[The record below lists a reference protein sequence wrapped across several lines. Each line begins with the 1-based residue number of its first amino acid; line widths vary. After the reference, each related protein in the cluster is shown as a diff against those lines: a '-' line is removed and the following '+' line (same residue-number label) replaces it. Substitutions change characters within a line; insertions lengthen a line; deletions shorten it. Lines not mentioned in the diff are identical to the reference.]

1 MSTARVRIF
10 FLGIALLAL
19 ACSKGLG
26 GTTGTGGNPGTG
38 GSPCS
43 GTQTACGTDCIDTS
57 SDPTNCGGC
66 GIPCSTG
73 QVCQNGAC
81 QCQAGLMLCNGSCV
95 ASDATHCGSCATTCQ
110 TGQVCS
116 NGACISSCDGTGLT
130 LCGSS
135 CVDPSTSN
143 TSCGGCGTTCG
154 STQHCAGAVCVPNV
168 TTGTGGTP
176 GTGGATATG
185 GTPGTGGKAGAGGT
199 TGAGGSGGN
208 GGTTGAGGSATGGA
222 PGTGGTAPALSSVV
236 TSASGSYWKS
246 GTLTTV
252 TSGTATVTVTDTS
265 VAQTWE
271 GFGGAFNELG
281 WSYLS
286 MLSPTDRD
294 SAIRLLFGS
303 DGAHFNFGRVPIGAN
318 DFAVSRYTDDEVS
331 SGTDYSMASF
341 SIDRDKMYII
351 PFIKAAQ
358 AVNGSLRFWGS
369 PWTPP
374 TWMKTSSGSYN
385 GTACTF
391 SGTAF
396 DSGCMMDNAQVL
408 TAYAQ
413 YFVKWVQGY
422 AAQGITIEAI
432 APQNEPNYFTNYP
445 SCGWTPALFTKF
457 VGQYLGPAVASA
469 SLTTKI
475 MLGTMSNG
483 DSGKDPSIVS
493 AVLADA
499 TAKGFTKVFGYQ
511 WNMLPDVGSAKSSNL
526 PIWQTE
532 HKCGNYPW
540 NPAGFPA
547 FNASTAPNDYAYGV
561 ESWGNIHDWI
571 AAGVTAY
578 NAWNTVL
585 DTAGKSIDS
594 VRPWPQNALLTVN
607 TSTKALTITPAYY
620 VFRHC
625 SQYVSAGA
633 KVVATSGS
641 GSSLGFKNP
650 DGSIVTVMYNSGS
663 ASTYNLAVGGKKL
676 QFAMPA
682 NGFAT
687 VVYVP

>member
-1 MSTARVRIF
+1 M
-10 FLGIALLAL
+10 
-19 ACSKGLG
+19 
-26 GTTGTGGNPGTG
+26 
-38 GSPCS
+38 
-43 GTQTACGTDCIDTS
+43 
-57 SDPTNCGGC
+57 
-66 GIPCSTG
+66 
-73 QVCQNGAC
+73 CQGGAC
-81 QCQAGLMLCNGSCV
+81 HCQSGLMLCNGSCV
-95 ASDATHCGSCATTCQ
+95 ASDATHCGSCSQTCPPAQ
-110 TGQVCS
+110 YCS
-116 NGACISSCDGTGLT
+116 NDICTTDCSPGQT
-130 LCGSS
+130 LCGTSCADTTSS
-135 CVDPSTSN
+135 GGN
-143 TSCGGCGTTCG
+143 CGGCGIACA
-154 STQHCAGAVCVPNV
+154 STEHCANSACVASV
-168 TTGTGGTP
+168 TTGTGGSPGSGGTIATGGST
-176 GTGGATATG
+176 GTGGRGNG
-185 GTPGTGGKAGAGGT
+185 GQGGGSGT
-199 TGAGGSGGN
+199 TGSAGS
-208 GGTTGAGGSATGGA
+208 TASGGA
-222 PGTGGTAPALSSVV
+222 PGTGGAPPAQSSVV

-252 TSGTATVTVTDTS
+252 TSGTATVTVNDSST
-265 VAQTWE
+265 AQTWE

-286 MLSPTDRD
+286 MLSQSDRD
-294 SAIRLLFGS
+294 NALQLLYGAS
-303 DGAHFNFGRVPIGAN
+303 GAHFNIGRVPIGAN
-318 DFAVSRYTDDEVS
+318 DYSLSRYTDDEVP
-331 SGTDYSMASF
+331 SGSTDYNMTSF
-341 SIDRDKMYII
+341 SLAQDLKYLI
-351 PFIKAAQ
+351 PYIKAAQ
-358 AVNGSLRFWGS
+358 AVNGSIRFWGS

-413 YFVKWVQGY
+413 YFVKWVKGY
-422 AAQGITIEAI
+422 ADNNITIEAI
-432 APQNEPNYFTNYP
+432 GPQNEPNYFDNYP

-457 VGQYLGPAVASA
+457 VGQYLGPAFSAA

-475 MLGTMSNG
+475 MLGTMSNA

-493 AVLADA
+493 AVLADS
-499 TAKGFTKVFGYQ
+499 TAKGFIKLFGYQ
-511 WNMLPDVGSAKSSNL
+511 WNMQPNVASAKSNNL

-540 NPAGFPA
+540 NPSGFPA

-585 DTAGKSIDS
+585 DTAGKNIDS
-594 VRPWPQNALLTVN
+594 VRPWPQNALMTVD
-607 TSTKALTITPAYY
+607 TSTHALTITPAYY

-625 SQYVSAGA
+625 SEYVAPGA

-641 GSSLGFKNP
+641 GSSLAFKNP
-650 DGSIVTVMYNSGS
+650 DGSIVTVMYNAGS
-663 ASTYNLAVGGKKL
+663 AVTYALAVGGKKL
-676 QFAMPA
+676 QFAMPG

-687 VVYVP
+687 VVSVP

>member
-1 MSTARVRIF
+1 
-10 FLGIALLAL
+10 
-19 ACSKGLG
+19 
-26 GTTGTGGNPGTG
+26 
-38 GSPCS
+38 
-43 GTQTACGTDCIDTS
+43 
-57 SDPTNCGGC
+57 
-66 GIPCSTG
+66 
-73 QVCQNGAC
+73 
-81 QCQAGLMLCNGSCV
+81 
-95 ASDATHCGSCATTCQ
+95 
-110 TGQVCS
+110 
-116 NGACISSCDGTGLT
+116 
-130 LCGSS
+130 
-135 CVDPSTSN
+135 
-143 TSCGGCGTTCG
+143 
-154 STQHCAGAVCVPNV
+154 V
-168 TTGTGGTP
+168 TTGTGGSPGSGGTIATGGST
-176 GTGGATATG
+176 GTGGRGNG
-185 GTPGTGGKAGAGGT
+185 GQGGGSGT
-199 TGAGGSGGN
+199 TGSAGS
-208 GGTTGAGGSATGGA
+208 TASGGA
-222 PGTGGTAPALSSVV
+222 PGTGGAPPAQSSVV

-252 TSGTATVTVTDTS
+252 TSGTATVTVNDSST
-265 VAQTWE
+265 AQTWE

-286 MLSPTDRD
+286 MLSQSDRD
-294 SAIRLLFGS
+294 NALQLLYGAS
-303 DGAHFNFGRVPIGAN
+303 GAHFNIGRVPIGAN
-318 DFAVSRYTDDEVS
+318 DYSLSRYTDDEVP
-331 SGTDYSMASF
+331 SGSTDYNMTSF
-341 SIDRDKMYII
+341 SLAQDLKYLI
-351 PFIKAAQ
+351 PYIKAAQ
-358 AVNGSLRFWGS
+358 AVNGSIRFWGS

-413 YFVKWVQGY
+413 YFVKWVKGY
-422 AAQGITIEAI
+422 ADNNITIEAI
-432 APQNEPNYFTNYP
+432 GPQNEPNYFDNYP

-457 VGQYLGPAVASA
+457 VGQYLGPAFSAA

-475 MLGTMSNG
+475 MLGTMSNA

-493 AVLADA
+493 AVLADS
-499 TAKGFTKVFGYQ
+499 TAKGFIKLFGYQ
-511 WNMLPDVGSAKSSNL
+511 WNMQPNVASAKSNNL

-540 NPAGFPA
+540 NPSGFPA

-585 DTAGKSIDS
+585 DTAGKNIDS
-594 VRPWPQNALLTVN
+594 VRPWPQNALMTVD
-607 TSTKALTITPAYY
+607 TSTHALTITPAYY

-625 SQYVSAGA
+625 SEYVAPGA

-641 GSSLGFKNP
+641 GSSLAFKNP
-650 DGSIVTVMYNSGS
+650 DGSIVTIMYNAGS
-663 ASTYNLAVGGKKL
+663 AVTYALAVAGKKL
-676 QFAMPA
+676 QFAMPG

-687 VVYVP
+687 VVSVP